1 MEQTSNLA
9 LNLPSGSDAYN
20 VEDYNE
26 NFEVLDKSTLNLTG
40 TTEPTADLGGEGSM
54 YFLTE
59 TDGENI
65 KIKKTYVKTN
75 GTWVELKMG
84 GSGVS
89 GSGVISCSLR
99 TSVTVEK
106 ED

>member
-9 LNLPSGSDAYN
+9 LNLPSDSDAYN

-26 NFEVLDKSTLNLTG
+26 NFEILDNSTLNLTG
-40 TTEPTADLGGEGSM
+40 TEEPTADLGGEGSM
-54 YFLTE
+54 YFQTE
-59 TDGENI
+59 TTGDTV

-75 GTWVELKMG
+75 NTWVELKMG
-84 GSGVS
+84 GSGVILS
-89 GSGVISCSLR
+89 TL
-99 TSVTVEK
+99 TTNVTVEK

>member
-20 VEDYNE
+20 VEDFNE
-26 NFEVLDKSTLNLTG
+26 NFEILDNSTVNLTG
-40 TTEPTADLGGEGSM
+40 TEEPTADLGGEGSM
-54 YFLTE
+54 YFQTE
-59 TDGENI
+59 TAGETV

-84 GSGVS
+84 GSGV
-89 GSGVISCSLR
+89 ISSILT